1 VKMENEFEKYLEQNR
16 DRFEKDGPSPR
27 LWKNIEQ
34 GLIAHQQKRA
44 RVVRMRLVGWSVAA
58 GIVLGIGITYM
69 AMRKD
74 EPKAPI
80 AKNRPEI
87 KKSAPVAM
95 PAKRDD
101 TLYAEKP
108 APTPRKLPVR
118 RPVATTGI
126 RGDQSIDYY
135 TSLVAQRQQQ
145 FKQLQALDPGLYNE
159 SQKAIAALNTSY
171 RQLQSQLNGAINR
184 KKVIEMM
191 IGNLQMQERILA
203 NQLQLI
209 HEAEQ
214 KNGGDDQT
222 L

>member
-1 VKMENEFEKYLEQNR
+1 MENEFEKYLEQNR
-16 DRFEKDGPSPR
+16 DRFEKDGPPAHV
-27 LWKNIEQ
+27 WKNIEQ
-34 GLIAHQQKRA
+34 GLIAHQQKKA
-44 RVVRMRLVGWSVAA
+44 RVVRMRQVGWSVAA
-58 GIVLGIGITYM
+58 GILLGIGITYL

-74 EPKAPI
+74 EPKVPV
-80 AKNRPEI
+80 AKNQPEI
-87 KKSAPVAM
+87 KKTTPVIL
-95 PAKRDD
+95 PAKHAD
-101 TLYAEKP
+101 TLYAEKRAP
-108 APTPRKLPVR
+108 APKKLRSRQPAQAMGAESR
-118 RPVATTGI
+118 LP
-126 RGDQSIDYY
+126 IDYY
-135 TSLVAQRQQQ
+135 VSLVAQRQQQ

-184 KKVIEMM
+184 KKVMEMM